1 MNPALSEGIENASAE
16 SLGRLSSVRSDR
28 LERFWRVWRDEY
40 VRNLPA
46 VVPKFGTRGSVKVGS
61 VVIIRR
67 DNAPRLKWPMATVE
81 QLNHGKDGVIRSVQ
95 VRTSDGRRTCCAV
108 QRLHNLELSREDG
121 IVAAPGTGGDP
132 VAGPSTSSEA

>member
-1 MNPALSEGIENASAE
+1 MSEGVENASGE
-16 SLGRLSSVRSDR
+16 SLGRLKTTRSIR

-40 VRNLPA
+40 VRNLPP

-67 DNAPRLKWPMATVE
+67 DNVPRLKWPLATVE
-81 QLNHGKDGVIRSVQ
+81 KLNRGRDGVIRSVE

-108 QRLHNLELSREDG
+108 QRLHNLEL
-121 IVAAPGTGGDP
+121 A
-132 VAGPSTSSEA
+132 